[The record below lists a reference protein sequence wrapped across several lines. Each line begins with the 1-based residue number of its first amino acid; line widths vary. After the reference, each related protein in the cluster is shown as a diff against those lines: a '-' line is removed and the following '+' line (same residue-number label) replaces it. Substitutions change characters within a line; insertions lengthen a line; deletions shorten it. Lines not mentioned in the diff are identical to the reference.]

1 MSKQNRKH
9 LVLLDLLEHCQKNN
23 NFTFNNKLI
32 KEICGKYNIRNQFDV
47 TKLDSAY
54 KLPQFF
60 KEQDICLLHL
70 GNGNHK
76 FTKGINKLYHK
87 FEPIQKS
94 VKLEYKKSLLNQ
106 YNYSESNALS
116 IANNQ
121 RILHDFLFG
130 KDLEFENIDISK
142 RPKTYFPHRTKTTL
156 EYYFENEKIIAKN
169 QQIEI
174 DLTIEFNGTIGIFEA
189 KNGSPNNFNI
199 YQIYHPFLYYHN
211 SNLPIKEIICVY
223 LVWQKDKQKI
233 KLWAYTFDNP
243 LRLDSIK
250 FIKSKEYILIR
261 K

>member
-23 NFTFNNKLI
+23 NFTFNNNLI
-32 KEICGKYNIRNQFDV
+32 KEICGKYNIRNQFDI
-47 TKLDSAY
+47 TKLDSAD

-60 KEQDICLLHL
+60 KDKDICLVHL
-70 GNGNHK
+70 GQGNHK
-76 FTKGINKLYHK
+76 FIKGINKLYHK
-87 FEPIQKS
+87 FEPIQNS
-94 VKLEYKKSLLNQ
+94 VRWEYKKSLLNQ
-106 YNYSESNALS
+106 YNDSESNALS

-156 EYYFENEKIIAKN
+156 EYYFENEKITAQN

-199 YQIYHPFLYYHN
+199 YQIYHPFLYYHI

>member
-1 MSKQNRKH
+1 MAKQNRKH
-9 LVLLDLLEHCQKNN
+9 LVLLDLLKHCQKNN
-23 NFTFNNKLI
+23 NFTFNNNLI
-32 KEICGKYNIRNQFDV
+32 KEICVKYNIRNQFDV
-47 TKLDSAY
+47 TKLDSAD

-76 FTKGINKLYHK
+76 FIKGINKLYHK

-94 VKLEYKKSLLNQ
+94 VRWEYKKSLLNQ
-106 YNYSESNALS
+106 
-116 IANNQ
+116 
-121 RILHDFLFG
+121 
-130 KDLEFENIDISK
+130 
-142 RPKTYFPHRTKTTL
+142 
-156 EYYFENEKIIAKN
+156 
-169 QQIEI
+169 
-174 DLTIEFNGTIGIFEA
+174 
-189 KNGSPNNFNI
+189 
-199 YQIYHPFLYYHN
+199 FLYYHN

>member
-1 MSKQNRKH
+1 MFLAEVNYLFILGGLFAIIIVMI
-9 LVLLDLLEHCQKNN
+9 LVIYLFETASYL
-23 NFTFNNKLI
+23 
-32 KEICGKYNIRNQFDV
+32 
-47 TKLDSAY
+47 
-54 KLPQFF
+54 
-60 KEQDICLLHL
+60 
-70 GNGNHK
+70 
-76 FTKGINKLYHK
+76 KLYRALPSNLGK
-87 FEPIQKS
+87 AIYGYLDKNGDLVSFSDELYTLINVPKG
-94 VKLEYKKSLLNQ
+94 KNLKK
-106 YNYSESNALS
+106 A
-116 IANNQ
+116 IKA
-121 RILHDFLFG
+121 I
-130 KDLEFENIDISK
+130 
-142 RPKTYFPHRTKTTL
+142 
-156 EYYFENEKIIAKN
+156 YFENEKIIAKN